1 MADVIVRLG
10 ECADSGEISVPAGA
24 RIVVAVGWA
33 AKNRGLVQNFLQA
46 QTTTLRFDG
55 GDPVDV
61 SDSYGAIEE
70 VQLDG
75 GAFAARLLF
84 DTGVTLSAG
93 QSLEVDDELTFSHAV
108 VDGLQMTDENTHRP
122 HIFRPEEPLTLHCR
136 ITAAA

>member
-10 ECADSGEISVPAGA
+10 ECADSGEIAVPADA

-61 SDSYGAIEE
+61 SDSYGSIEE

-93 QSLEVDDELTFSHAV
+93 QSLEMDNDLVFSHAI
-108 VDGLQMTDENTHRP
+108 VDNLQMRDENTQRP
-122 HIFRPEEPLTLHCR
+122 FIFRPDEPVTLHCR
-136 ITAAA
+136 ITAS

>member
-61 SDSYGAIEE
+61 SDSYGSIEE

-93 QSLEVDDELTFSHAV
+93 QSLEVDDELVFSHAV
-108 VDGLQMTDENTHRP
+108 VDGLQMRDENTHRP
-122 HIFRPEEPLTLHCR
+122 FIFRPDEPLTRHCR
-136 ITAAA
+136 ITAS

>member
-10 ECADSGEISVPAGA
+10 ECADSGEIAVPADA

-55 GDPVDV
+55 GAPVDV
-61 SDSYGAIEE
+61 SDSYGAIEG

-75 GAFAARLLF
+75 GAFATRLLF

-93 QSLEVDDELTFSHAV
+93 QSLEVDDELVFSHAV
-108 VDGLQMTDENTHRP
+108 VDGLQMRDENTHRP
-122 HIFRPEEPLTLHCR
+122 FIFRPDEPLTRHCR
-136 ITAAA
+136 ITAS